1 MANGLQAITYMMTLF
16 PTGPVYPEGFEYYPG
31 FITREEEQQL
41 LQAVQATPLH
51 VFTFQGYEA
60 KRKVASFGY
69 DWSFD
74 KQQLKKGKE
83 IPADYTWLVEKVA
96 GKLSLPPAAFV
107 ELLVTEYPVG
117 SVINWH
123 RDAPPFGLIAGI
135 SLQAD
140 CVFKLRPQEKEKQ
153 TRKATVSLPVERRSL
168 YIMQGPVR
176 SEWQHS
182 TAPVKNVRY
191 SITLRTLKENIR

>member
-1 MANGLQAITYMMTLF
+1 MAKHLQAISYMMTLF
-16 PTGPVYPEGFEYYPG
+16 PTGPVYPEGFYYEPG
-31 FITREEEQQL
+31 FITIEEEQQL
-41 LQAVQATPLH
+41 LHAVLATPLH

-83 IPADYTWLVEKVA
+83 IPPDYTWLVERVA
-96 GKLSLPPAAFV
+96 QKLSLYPASFA

-140 CVFKLRPQEKEKQ
+140 CVFKLRPHEKEKQ
-153 TRKATVSLPVERRSL
+153 TRKATVSLTVERRSL
-168 YIMQGPVR
+168 YVMQGPAR
-176 SEWQHS
+176 SDWQHS
-182 TAPVKNVRY
+182 TAPVKQVRY
-191 SITLRTLKENIR
+191 SITLRTLKEVIR